1 MPRPG
6 EGNQKGELFHLAF
19 GDCGYILGIES
30 GAGSEGPAPQ
40 LFSTRVRGGQY
51 GPGRKRV
58 PQLVETM
65 VNPFTFIQE
74 VRAEAKKITWPSRRE
89 TMVTT
94 GLVIAMVLL
103 ASLFF
108 VLVDSVLRFIVK
120 IVIGGGF

>member
-1 MPRPG
+1 
-6 EGNQKGELFHLAF
+6 LIFSSLILACF
-19 GDCGYILGIES
+19 FSLPLAAAGIYKLYKV
-30 GAGSEGPAPQ
+30 A
-40 LFSTRVRGGQY
+40 R
-51 GPGRKRV
+51 GRKAPRRNCFRRASFRV
-58 PQLVETM
+58 FTDPEDPHVAEPDVKM

>member
-1 MPRPG
+1 MAVAQPV
-6 EGNQKGELFHLAF
+6 K
-19 GDCGYILGIES
+19 
-30 GAGSEGPAPQ
+30 
-40 LFSTRVRGGQY
+40 
-51 GPGRKRV
+51 
-58 PQLVETM
+58 TM

-74 VRAEAKKITWPSRRE
+74 VRAEAKKVTWPSRRE
-89 TMVTT
+89 TLVTT

>member
-1 MPRPG
+1 
-6 EGNQKGELFHLAF
+6 
-19 GDCGYILGIES
+19 
-30 GAGSEGPAPQ
+30 
-40 LFSTRVRGGQY
+40 
-51 GPGRKRV
+51 
-58 PQLVETM
+58 M

-74 VRAEAKKITWPSRRE
+74 VRAEAKKVTWPSRRE
-89 TMVTT
+89 TLVTT

>member
-1 MPRPG
+1 
-6 EGNQKGELFHLAF
+6 
-19 GDCGYILGIES
+19 
-30 GAGSEGPAPQ
+30 
-40 LFSTRVRGGQY
+40 
-51 GPGRKRV
+51 
-58 PQLVETM
+58 M

-74 VRAEAKKITWPSRRE
+74 VRAEAKKVTWPSRRE

>member
-1 MPRPG
+1 
-6 EGNQKGELFHLAF
+6 
-19 GDCGYILGIES
+19 
-30 GAGSEGPAPQ
+30 
-40 LFSTRVRGGQY
+40 
-51 GPGRKRV
+51 
-58 PQLVETM
+58 M

-103 ASLFF
+103 SSLFF

-120 IVIGGGF
+120 IVIGGGL

>member
-1 MPRPG
+1 MAR
-6 EGNQKGELFHLAF
+6 
-19 GDCGYILGIES
+19 
-30 GAGSEGPAPQ
+30 
-40 LFSTRVRGGQY
+40 
-51 GPGRKRV
+51 GRKV
-58 PQLVETM
+58 PRRNCFRRAAVTAEIGRPMGAVAQPVEPM
-65 VNPFTFIQE
+65 VNPFTFLQE

>member
-1 MPRPG
+1 M
-6 EGNQKGELFHLAF
+6 
-19 GDCGYILGIES
+19 
-30 GAGSEGPAPQ
+30 
-40 LFSTRVRGGQY
+40 
-51 GPGRKRV
+51 
-58 PQLVETM
+58 VETM